1 MRSQKTVIDKIFDDL
16 PSFSWIRLPFLL
28 KFRRKRTSQL
38 LPNNNKMKNKKRVP
52 KMKPYEI
59 LKKYLPEIIEYL
71 KNF

>member
-28 KFRRKRTSQL
+28 KFQRKRTSQL
-38 LPNNNKMKNKKRVP
+38 LPNNNKMKNKKGVP

-59 LKKYLPEIIEYL
+59 
-71 KNF
+71 